1 MIVNIENAN
10 VRKQGR
16 YILKD
21 VNLQI
26 HDDDN
31 IAIIGPNG
39 CGKSTL
45 LNVIARE
52 VYPLALPEYKNE
64 IFGQSRWIKAEL
76 SKKIGLVNQ
85 SSYFLNDTS
94 YTPYQIVLSGLYSS
108 IGLDFHHKISAEAEE
123 QTIKELEK
131 VNILHLKDKVMNT
144 LSSGEKTKVL
154 IARAAIKQPKLLILD
169 EASNALDFTSRGDLR
184 EAVSNYVKSNTNII
198 MATHELSEIIKE
210 INRVI
215 IIKDGRIFKDGKK
228 EEVLT
233 EENLYQSYGKK
244 IYLDQRNGL
253 YSAWC

>member
-10 VRKQGR
+10 VRREGR

-26 HDDDN
+26 NDSDN

-39 CGKSTL
+39 GGKSTL

-52 VYPLALPEYKNE
+52 IYPLALPEYKNE
-64 IFGQSRWIKAEL
+64 IFGQERWIKAEL
-76 SKKIGLVNQ
+76 SKKIGVVNQ
-85 SSYFLNDTS
+85 SSYFINDTS

-108 IGLDFHHKISAEAEE
+108 VGIDFHHKVSAEDEE
-123 QTIKELEK
+123 KTINELK
-131 VNILHLKDKVMNT
+131 KINILHLKDKVMNT

-154 IARAAIKQPKLLILD
+154 IARAAIKNPRLLILD
-169 EASNALDFTSRGDLR
+169 EASNALDFTSRQDLR
-184 EAVSNYVKSNTNII
+184 EAVSNYANKNTNII
-198 MATHELSEIIKE
+198 MATHELSEIIRE

-215 IIKDGRIFKDGKK
+215 IVKDGKIFKDGKK
-228 EEVLT
+228 EEILT
-233 EENLYQSYGKK
+233 EENLFSSYGKR
-244 IYLDQRNGL
+244 IYLDNRNGL